1 MPIVRINGRLLYY
14 CHVPKAAGSAVEAY
28 LRAQFGP
35 LAFADEQFFELD
47 PPDRWT
53 RSSPQHVDVESFERL
68 FPADFF
74 DDVFAVVR
82 DPLPR
87 LVSAYRFQKLVEG
100 LIPPEA
106 SFDAWVLG
114 LDRATIGR
122 RFAFDNHLLPMH
134 RLVPEAAR
142 IFRMESGLGAV
153 IDYLRGF
160 AEPEARLPNRVEP
173 ANVLAA
179 RLDLMGAAD
188 ETVFVGDA
196 ARRHVADLY
205 REDYE
210 RFGYPL
216 PFPDGRKAETRAPE
230 PGGDPSD

>member
-1 MPIVRINGRLLYY
+1 MPIVRINGHLLYY
-14 CHVPKAAGSAVEAY
+14 CHVPKAVGSAVEAY

-35 LAFADEQFFELD
+35 LAFADEQFYELS

-87 LVSAYRFQKLVEG
+87 LVSAYKFQKLVEG

-114 LDRATIGR
+114 LDRAMIGR

-134 RLVPEAAR
+134 RLVPEGTR

-153 IDYLRGF
+153 IDYLRGRAATTGAF
-160 AEPEARLPNRVEP
+160 VNRSFTLSPPRAVSGFTKNKTRTKLAPSPGSDHMAKRGFLTNLVEFT
-173 ANVLAA
+173 AFGMLFGAVALWAVALAPI
-179 RLDLMGAAD
+179 
-188 ETVFVGDA
+188 
-196 ARRHVADLY
+196 H
-205 REDYE
+205 
-210 RFGYPL
+210 
-216 PFPDGRKAETRAPE
+216 
-230 PGGDPSD
+230 